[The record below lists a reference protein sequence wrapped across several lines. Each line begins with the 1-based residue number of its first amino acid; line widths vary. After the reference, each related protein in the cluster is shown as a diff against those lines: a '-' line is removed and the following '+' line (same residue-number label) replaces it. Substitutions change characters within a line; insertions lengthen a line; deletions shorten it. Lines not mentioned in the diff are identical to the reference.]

1 MNFMKKNK
9 SKKVIITLSIVLSLT
24 MAIRLKHNVVAI
36 EPQSEE
42 SVIEQSYYVNFT
54 SAEENFS
61 EGLLDIPE
69 KFQEEFL
76 LYKWVAEAVEQ
87 YMVEMGKSDI
97 FVCDL
102 KKNLLYGGNEFI
114 LVNHK
119 QASYEYPITIKDEIH
134 MGQDSYKL
142 KLEGEDDT
150 LYLDIDIENAKVS
163 VYATEDLEV
172 ISGDVGYVDAYREIV
187 RDEEGQILYYPD
199 TYVQSDWEDF
209 ERVDDHFAGVS
220 FDELGQLEYLKIPE
234 DSMEYYAVVNLN
246 VAGVLKRYLEENQI
260 DDVFSFDAE
269 EDVIA
274 HVTNMIYTCRV
285 RGTTMTLYIDIDGYN
300 MKAHVY
306 QVED

>member
-1 MNFMKKNK
+1 M
-9 SKKVIITLSIVLSLT
+9 
-24 MAIRLKHNVVAI
+24 
-36 EPQSEE
+36 
-42 SVIEQSYYVNFT
+42 
-54 SAEENFS
+54 
-61 EGLLDIPE
+61 
-69 KFQEEFL
+69 
-76 LYKWVAEAVEQ
+76 
-87 YMVEMGKSDI
+87 
-97 FVCDL
+97 
-102 KKNLLYGGNEFI
+102 
-114 LVNHK
+114 
-119 QASYEYPITIKDEIH
+119 
-134 MGQDSYKL
+134 
-142 KLEGEDDT
+142 EGEDNT

-163 VYATEDLEV
+163 VYTTENLGV
-172 ISGDVGYVDAYREIV
+172 ISGGVGYVDAYREIV

-246 VAGVLKRYLEENQI
+246 IASVLKRYLEENQI